1 MIHSGVRMR
10 QIYYSDLKDYDDLES
25 KYLRVACRATI
36 SNGGILENEVM
47 DEKGKMIQR
56 YWIKIT

>member
-1 MIHSGVRMR
+1 MR
-10 QIYYSDLKDYDDLES
+10 QIYYSDLKDYDDLEN
-25 KYLRVACRATI
+25 KYLRIACRAII
-36 SNGGILENEVM
+36 SNGGVLENEVM